1 MPTVTVTTDPKK
13 PKPLTLTRV
22 GDEVKIEVNYV
33 AEFSKLEQ
41 HLVEYGLEFQE
52 QIALMGV
59 DPPSEPT
66 DERELVRKE
75 LVGEELVEF
84 KQAFPR
90 SEITDR
96 REVKR
101 NLVVDSTQLTK
112 LQEDP
117 MVGDPDE
124 ICCRIRIAAIG
135 LPSGVTPDVFTNEQV
150 LFR

>member
-1 MPTVTVTTDPKK
+1 MPTVTVTTK

-22 GDEVKIEVNYV
+22 GDKVEIEVKYA

-41 HLVEYGLEFQE
+41 YLVKHGLEFQE

-59 DPPSEPT
+59 DPPSEPIN
-66 DERELVRKE
+66 EEELVGEE

-84 KQAFPR
+84 KRNFKR
-90 SEITDR
+90 TEIIDR
-96 REVKR
+96 LEVTR
-101 NLVVDSTQLTK
+101 NLEVNRTQ

>member
-1 MPTVTVTTDPKK
+1 MPTVVVTE
-13 PKPLTLTRV
+13 PKPHLTLTRV
-22 GDEVKIEVNYV
+22 GDKVKIEVEYV
-33 AEFSKLEQ
+33 AEFSELEQ
-41 HLVEYGLEFQE
+41 YLVEHGLKFQE

-66 DERELVRKE
+66 NKEELVRKE
-75 LVGEELVEF
+75 LVGEQLVEF
-84 KQAFPR
+84 KLDFDR
-90 SEITDR
+90 KDITDR
-96 REVKR
+96 
-101 NLVVDSTQLTK
+101 LVVTRKLEVDRTQ

-150 LFR
+150 LFG